1 MNKYLKLIFKII
13 TYLAG
18 GLVILLAIAVGLF
31 RLFLP
36 RLPEYQDDI
45 KEWASATIGM
55 SVEFSG
61 MDARWGL
68 SGPQVE
74 FYDAELM
81 SPDNMTRI
89 IAADEVSFGVGVAR
103 LLFDRKFVVDRVAV
117 RDTSIEVRQ
126 LENGEWWIQG
136 NPLDQLLA
144 GRTGGT
150 GNGTSGG
157 IGRIEV
163 VGEDIELLFLQPGDE
178 RPKRFMV
185 SSFLARRDDVRLFI
199 DATVELPRKLGRS
212 LTVAATQLLSLPV
225 EDRSWNVTVDI
236 EDIELAGVTA
246 MQPAEAAKFDSGSGD
261 IELSFEFANQR
272 IKSATANI
280 DIDDIVIAGLVDL
293 ALSGRLEFLMDEDGW
308 LVAADELRATTPVGD
323 WPTSTLRLETSTDEN
338 GKIVMLD
345 VKASYLNFAHVA
357 VVMPWFTEE
366 QRELL
371 AEIDP
376 SGIVR
381 GLDVTLSDFDADIP
395 NFDISMELLDVG
407 IAASGNRPGVRG
419 FSGSFRSDR
428 SGGRLEIE
436 TSNLVVTAPGI
447 LGQPLGFDTTSGTV
461 IWRRS
466 NKHTTLLSDSIVLKN
481 DFFENETSV
490 EVSYVD
496 GDAAPVVDIESNF
509 SISDI
514 SAAKIYVP
522 YMAKRPRM
530 SQWFQEGLVSGRIP
544 RGKARLYGP
553 LDKFPFDEGEGLF
566 LIEGNIRDAVLIY
579 QPKWPAAEIINAD
592 LIVENMRLYS
602 GQNRI
607 INAGNEIVDG
617 KIEIAN
623 FREPVLTLSATA
635 NGTLESL
642 RELAINSPINEMLGG
657 QLDNVTVSGAASAS
671 LDLSVP
677 IRDWES
683 FEFTTKLQT
692 SNGSLKFSGFDAP
705 LTELS
710 GIVTIERENVSSE
723 SLTGHLLG
731 RPVSIELMQAPEA
744 MPDYRVIASAM
755 GAVTAE
761 ALGEELGLPLAGRI
775 TGEAAYTARLLF
787 PRSKV
792 DEPSPFTVEIASD
805 LIGLAI
811 DYPKPLGKPAEVGI
825 DFAGDIYLPRGG
837 ERFESKGRAGDLLS
851 WQIDFARD
859 EAWDL
864 DSGLIVF
871 GTEPVGTAAP
881 DTRGLHLRGSTDYVH
896 AQEWFDLASNTE
908 AKVGMAERIRSID
921 MLVKDLHLIGQ
932 HLVDHRVRMDRS
944 AQDWLI
950 QLDGESII
958 GSAFVPYDFNSGRS
972 IVIEAERLILPGDD
986 KDADRAPTQIE
997 PRSLPSITLKAGEL
1011 ALGDRHLGAVEA
1023 TFQRTADGLVSDAII
1038 ARDATFEI
1046 VGNGSWVVDESDPA
1060 GHRSQIMAT
1069 LTSTDVKATMER
1081 LGYDPGIVGDELSML
1096 LDLSW
1101 SGGPNEDLMESLDGE
1116 VTVKIGSGRLEDV
1129 KPGAGRVFGLMSV
1142 AALPRRLAL
1151 DFRDVFG
1158 KGFAFDKISSTFVLV
1173 DGNAYTCD
1181 LSLEGPA
1188 ASIGIVGRAG
1198 LVAHDYE
1205 QVAVVSANFG
1215 NALPVAGA
1223 LVAGPQVAAVLLI
1236 FSQIFKKPLQEV
1248 SQVYYDISGTFDKP
1262 VVETTTEEMF
1272 GLSIEES
1279 GCVSEAE

>member
-1 MNKYLKLIFKII
+1 MNKYLKLLIKII
-13 TYLAG
+13 AYLAG
-18 GLVILLAIAVGLF
+18 GFVILLAIAVGLF

-45 KEWASATIGM
+45 KEWASAAIGM

-81 SPDNMTRI
+81 SPDNTSRI
-89 IAADEVSFGVGVAR
+89 IAADEVSFGVGVVR
-103 LLFDRKFVVDRVAV
+103 LIVDHKFAVDRVAV
-117 RDTSIEVRQ
+117 RDTSIEIRQ

-136 NPLDQLLA
+136 NPLDQLLV
-144 GRTGGT
+144 GRSGD
-150 GNGTSGG
+150 TSGG

-163 VGEDIELLFLQPGDE
+163 VGEDIELLFLQPGDV
-178 RPKRFMV
+178 RPKRFLI
-185 SSFLARRDDVRLFI
+185 SSFLARRDDVRLLV
-199 DATVELPRKLGRS
+199 DATVELPEKLGRR
-212 LTVAATQLLSLPV
+212 LTIAATQLLSLPV

-236 EDIELAGVTA
+236 EDIDLAGVTA

-261 IELSFEFANQR
+261 IELSFEFSNKKIR
-272 IKSATANI
+272 SATANI
-280 DIDDIVIAGLVDL
+280 DIGDIAIAGLVDL

-308 LVAADELRATTPVGD
+308 LVAANELRATTPVGH
-323 WPTSTLRLETSTDEN
+323 WPDSTLRLETSMDEN

-345 VKASYLNFAHVA
+345 AQASYLNFAHAA
-357 VVMPWFTEE
+357 VVMPWLNKK
-366 QRELL
+366 QREMLG
-371 AEIDP
+371 EIDP

-381 GLDVTLSDFDADIP
+381 NLSVTLSDFDADIP
-395 NFDISMELLDVG
+395 NFDISMELVDVG
-407 IAASGNRPGVRG
+407 VAASGTRPGVRG
-419 FSGSFRSDR
+419 FSGSLRSDR
-428 SGGRLEIE
+428 SGGRLQIE
-436 TSNLVVTAPGI
+436 TNNLLVTAPGI
-447 LGQPLGFDTTSGTV
+447 LGKPLGFDTTSGTV

-466 NKHTTLLSDSIVLKN
+466 NNRTTLLSDSIVLKN

-496 GDAAPVVDIESNF
+496 GDAAPVVDIESTF

-514 SAAKIYVP
+514 AVAKRYIP
-522 YMAKRPRM
+522 FMAKRPRM

-544 RGKARLYGP
+544 RGKAHLHGP
-553 LDKFPFDEGEGLF
+553 LDKFPFDDGEGLF
-566 LIEGNIRDAVLIY
+566 LIEGNVRDAILVY
-579 QPKWPAAEIINAD
+579 QPKWPAAEIISAD
-592 LIVENMRLYS
+592 VVVENMRLYS
-602 GQNRI
+602 ERSRI
-607 INAGNEIVDG
+607 INAGNEIVNG
-617 KIEIAN
+617 KVEIAN
-623 FREPVLTLSATA
+623 FRQPVLTLSAIA
-635 NGTLESL
+635 KGTLESF
-642 RELAINSPINEMLGG
+642 RDLAINSPINEMLGE
-657 QLDNVTVSGAASAS
+657 QLDNISVSGEATAS

-683 FEFTTKLQT
+683 FEFTTHLQT
-692 SNGSLKFSGFDAP
+692 SNGSFEFAGFDAP
-705 LTELS
+705 LTELN
-710 GIVTIERENVSSE
+710 GIVTIEREDVSSE

-731 RPVSIELMQAPEA
+731 RPVSIELMQAPET
-744 MPDYRVIASAM
+744 MPGYRVIANAT

-761 ALGEELGLPLAGRI
+761 ALGKELGLPLGEHI
-775 TGEAAYTARLLF
+775 SGEAAYTARLLF
-787 PRSKV
+787 PRGKV
-792 DEPSPFTVEIASD
+792 EDPSPFTVEIASD

-811 DYPKPLGKPAEVGI
+811 DYPAPLGKPAEDGI

-837 ERFESKGRAGDLLS
+837 DRIESKGTADDLLS
-851 WQIDFARD
+851 WQIAFAKD
-859 EAWDL
+859 EVWDL

-871 GTEPVGTAAP
+871 GTEEVSTTAP
-881 DTRGLHLRGSTDYVH
+881 DTRGLHLRGNANYVH
-896 AQEWFDLASNTE
+896 AQDWFDLARNAET
-908 AKVGMAERIRSID
+908 KVGMAERIRSID
-921 MLVKDLHLIGQ
+921 MTIEDLHLIGQ

-944 AQDWLI
+944 AQDWLV

-986 KDADRAPTQIE
+986 EDADRAPTQIE
-997 PRSLPSITLKAGEL
+997 PRSLPSITLKADEL

-1023 TFQRTADGLVSDAII
+1023 TFERTADGLESDAII

-1060 GHRSQIMAT
+1060 GHRSQIMAA

-1096 LDLSW
+1096 LDISW

-1173 DGNAYTCD
+1173 DGDAYTCD

-1188 ASIGIVGRAG
+1188 AGIGIVGRAG
-1198 LVAHDYE
+1198 LVARDYE
-1205 QVAVVSANFG
+1205 QFAVVSANFG

-1236 FSQIFKKPLQEV
+1236 ISQIFKKPLQEV
-1248 SQVYYDISGTFDKP
+1248 SQVYYDISGTFDEP
-1262 VVETTTEEMF
+1262 IVETTTEEMF
-1272 GLSIEES
+1272 GLSIEKF
-1279 GCVSEAE
+1279 GCVEKTE

>member
-1 MNKYLKLIFKII
+1 
-13 TYLAG
+13 
-18 GLVILLAIAVGLF
+18 
-31 RLFLP
+31 
-36 RLPEYQDDI
+36 
-45 KEWASATIGM
+45 
-55 SVEFSG
+55 
-61 MDARWGL
+61 
-68 SGPQVE
+68 
-74 FYDAELM
+74 
-81 SPDNMTRI
+81 
-89 IAADEVSFGVGVAR
+89 
-103 LLFDRKFVVDRVAV
+103 
-117 RDTSIEVRQ
+117 
-126 LENGEWWIQG
+126 
-136 NPLDQLLA
+136 
-144 GRTGGT
+144 
-150 GNGTSGG
+150 
-157 IGRIEV
+157 
-163 VGEDIELLFLQPGDE
+163 
-178 RPKRFMV
+178 
-185 SSFLARRDDVRLFI
+185 
-199 DATVELPRKLGRS
+199 
-212 LTVAATQLLSLPV
+212 
-225 EDRSWNVTVDI
+225 
-236 EDIELAGVTA
+236 
-246 MQPAEAAKFDSGSGD
+246 
-261 IELSFEFANQR
+261 
-272 IKSATANI
+272 
-280 DIDDIVIAGLVDL
+280 
-293 ALSGRLEFLMDEDGW
+293 
-308 LVAADELRATTPVGD
+308 
-323 WPTSTLRLETSTDEN
+323 
-338 GKIVMLD
+338 
-345 VKASYLNFAHVA
+345 
-357 VVMPWFTEE
+357 
-366 QRELL
+366 
-371 AEIDP
+371 
-376 SGIVR
+376 
-381 GLDVTLSDFDADIP
+381 
-395 NFDISMELLDVG
+395 LLDVG

-419 FSGSFRSDR
+419 FSGSLRSDR

-447 LGQPLGFDTTSGTV
+447 LGKPLGFDTTSGTV

-466 NKHTTLLSDSIVLKN
+466 NNRTTLLSDSIVLKN

-530 SQWFQEGLVSGRIP
+530 SQWFQEGLVSGHIP

-566 LIEGNIRDAVLIY
+566 LIEGDIRDAVLIY
-579 QPKWPAAEIINAD
+579 QPKWPAAKIINAG

-602 GQNRI
+602 GHNRVI
-607 INAGNEIVDG
+607 TAGNEIVDG

-623 FREPVLTLSATA
+623 FREPIFTLSATA

-642 RELAINSPINEMLGG
+642 RDLAINSPINEMLGG

-692 SNGSLKFSGFDAP
+692 SNGSFEFAGFDAP

-710 GIVTIERENVSSE
+710 GVVTIEREKVSSE
-723 SLTGHLLG
+723 SLTGNLLG
-731 RPVSIELMQAPEA
+731 RPVSIELMPAPES
-744 MPDYRVIASAM
+744 MPDYRVIATAT

-761 ALGEELGLPLAGRI
+761 ALGEELGLPLGERI
-775 TGEAAYTARLLF
+775 SGEAAYTARLLF
-787 PRSKV
+787 PRGKV
-792 DEPSPFTVEIASD
+792 DEPPPFTVEIASD

-811 DYPKPLGKPAEVGI
+811 DYPKPLGKRAEDGI

-837 ERFESKGRAGDLLS
+837 KRIESRGRAGDLLS
-851 WQIDFARD
+851 WQIDFAKD
-859 EAWDL
+859 QVWDL

-871 GTEPVGTAAP
+871 GTEPAGTAAP
-881 DTRGLHLRGSTDYVH
+881 DTRGLHLRGNADSVH
-896 AQEWFDLASNTE
+896 AQDWFDLARNAET
-908 AKVGMAERIRSID
+908 KVGMAERIRSID
-921 MLVKDLHLIGQ
+921 MSIKDLHLIGQ

-944 AQDWLI
+944 AQDWLV
-950 QLDGESII
+950 QLDGENII

-986 KDADRAPTQIE
+986 EDADRAPTQIE
-997 PRSLPSITLKAGEL
+997 PRSLPGITLKVGEL

-1023 TFQRTADGLVSDAII
+1023 TFERTADGLESNAII

-1046 VGNGSWVVDESDPA
+1046 VANGSWVIDESDPA
-1060 GHRSQIMAT
+1060 GHRSQITAT
-1069 LTSTDVKATMER
+1069 LTSTNVKATMER

-1158 KGFAFDKISSTFVLV
+1158 KGFAFDEISSTFVLV
-1173 DGNAYTCD
+1173 DGNAYTCN

-1198 LVAHDYE
+1198 LVARDYE

-1236 FSQIFKKPLQEV
+1236 ISQIFKKPLQEV
-1248 SQVYYDISGTFDKP
+1248 SQVYYDISGTFDEP
-1262 VVETTTEEMF
+1262 VVETTTAEIF
-1272 GLSIEES
+1272 GLSAEKS

>member
-1 MNKYLKLIFKII
+1 MKKFLKRLVKFAV
-13 TYLAG
+13 YLAG

-36 RLPEYQDDI
+36 KLPEYQDDI
-45 KEWASATIGM
+45 KEWASAAIGM

-61 MDARWGL
+61 MDARWGF
-68 SGPQVE
+68 SGPEIE

-81 SPDNMTRI
+81 SPDNMTRLV
-89 IAADEVSFGVGVAR
+89 AANEVSVGIGVAR
-103 LLFDRKFVVDRVAV
+103 FIFDGQLAPDQIAV

-136 NPLDQLLA
+136 NPLDQLLPERA
-144 GRTGGT
+144 GGAKPTGG
-150 GNGTSGG
+150 NL
-157 IGRIEV
+157 GRIEV

-178 RPKRFMV
+178 RPKRFLI
-185 SSFLARRDDVRLFI
+185 SSIVARSDDVRLFV
-199 DATVELPRKLGRS
+199 DATIELPENLGRR
-212 LTVAATQLLSLPV
+212 LTVAATQLLSEPV

-236 EDIELAGVTA
+236 EDVELAGVTA
-246 MQPAEAAKFDSGSGD
+246 MQPAQAARFDSGSGN
-261 IELSFEFANQR
+261 IELSFEFANKR
-272 IKSATANI
+272 IKSATANL
-280 DIDDIVIAGLVDL
+280 DMDDIAIAGLVDL

-308 LVAADELRATTPVGD
+308 LVAANELRATTPVGD
-323 WPTSTLRLETSTDEN
+323 WPVSTLRLETSTDEN

-345 VKASYLNFAHVA
+345 AQASYLNFAHVA
-357 VVMPWFTEE
+357 VVMPWLSEE
-366 QRELL
+366 QRGLL

-381 GLDVTLSDFDADIP
+381 NLAVTLSDFDADIP
-395 NFDISMELLDVG
+395 NFDVSMELFDVG
-407 IAASGNRPGVRG
+407 VAASGNRPGIRG
-419 FSGSFRSDR
+419 FSGSLRSDG

-436 TSNLVVTAPGI
+436 TDNLVVTSPLI
-447 LGQPLGFDTTSGTV
+447 LGKPLGFDTTSGTV

-466 NKHTTLLSDSIVLKN
+466 NNRTTLLSDSIVLKN

-496 GDAAPVVDIESNF
+496 GDAAPVVDIESTF
-509 SISDI
+509 SISDV
-514 SAAKIYVP
+514 AVAKRYVP

-530 SQWFQEGLVSGRIP
+530 SQWFQEGLVSGQIP

-553 LDKFPFDEGEGLF
+553 LDKFPFDEGEGLL
-566 LIEGNIRDAVLIY
+566 LIEGNVRDAVLVY
-579 QPKWPAAEIINAD
+579 QPRWPEAEIISAD
-592 LIVENMRLYS
+592 VVVENMRLYS
-602 GQNRI
+602 ERSRI
-607 INAGNEIVDG
+607 INAGNEIVNG
-617 KIEIAN
+617 KLEIAN
-623 FREPVLTLSATA
+623 FRQPVLTISALA
-635 NGTLESL
+635 NGTLKSFHD
-642 RELAINSPINEMLGG
+642 LAINSPINEILGG
-657 QLDNVTVSGAASAS
+657 QLDNVSASGEATAS

-677 IRDWES
+677 IRDWEN
-683 FEFTTKLQT
+683 FEFTTHLQT
-692 SNGSLKFSGFDAP
+692 SNGSFEFEGFDAP

-723 SLTGHLLG
+723 SLNGQLLG
-731 RPVSIELMQAPEA
+731 RPVSIELMQAPES
-744 MPDYRVIASAM
+744 MPDYRVIANAK

-787 PRSKV
+787 PRGKV
-792 DEPSPFTVEIASD
+792 ENPSPFTVEIASD
-805 LIGLAI
+805 LVGLAV
-811 DYPKPLGKPAEVGI
+811 DYPEPLGKPAEDSI

-837 ERFESKGRAGDLLS
+837 ERIESKGSAGELLS
-851 WQIDFARD
+851 WKIAFAKG
-859 EAWDL
+859 EVWDL
-864 DSGLIVF
+864 DRGLIVF
-871 GTEPVGTAAP
+871 GAESVDTDSP
-881 DTRGLHLRGSTDYVH
+881 DTRGLHLRGNADYVH
-896 AQEWFDLASNTE
+896 AQDWFDMARNAES
-908 AKVGMAERIRSID
+908 KVGMAERIRSID
-921 MLVKDLHLIGQ
+921 MSVKELHLIGQ

-944 AQDWLI
+944 AEDWLV

-972 IVIEAERLILPGDD
+972 MVIEAERLILPGDE
-986 KDADRAPTQIE
+986 KDADRAPTRIE
-997 PRSLPSITLKAGEL
+997 PRSLPSIALKAGEL
-1011 ALGDRHLGAVEA
+1011 ALGRRHFGAVEA
-1023 TFQRTADGLVSDAII
+1023 TFERTADGLESDDIVAK
-1038 ARDATFEI
+1038 DATFDI
-1046 VGNGSWVVDESDPA
+1046 IGKGRWVVDESDPA
-1060 GHRSQIMAT
+1060 GHSSQITAE
-1069 LTSTDVKATMER
+1069 LTSTDVKATMKR

-1096 LDLSW
+1096 LDIGW

-1116 VTVKIGSGRLEDV
+1116 VNVKIGAGQLEEV

-1158 KGFAFDKISSTFVLV
+1158 KGFAFDDISSTFTLV
-1173 DGNAYTCD
+1173 DGNAYTCN

-1198 LVAHDYE
+1198 LVARDYE

-1236 FSQIFKKPLQEV
+1236 ISQIFKKPLQQV
-1248 SQVYYDISGTFDKP
+1248 SQVYYDIGGTFDEP
-1262 VVETTTEEMF
+1262 IVENTTEEMF
-1272 GLSIEES
+1272 GLMVEQT
-1279 GCVSEAE
+1279 GCIKEAE